1 MRYPRAAILFCALG
15 VQDLPPR
22 EPGPFRPPDLVD
34 LQALDPTIN
43 LDIR

>member
-1 MRYPRAAILFCALG
+1 MRRFLFCALG

-22 EPGPFRPPDLVD
+22 EPGRFRPPDLVD